1 MSRPWR
7 HPRTGMYWFRKAIPD
22 DLRGILGKRE
32 EKFSLRTKN
41 PGEAQA
47 LHAKRAAEIAEK
59 WARLRGNAPLDHV
72 DLFGLAGEMY
82 RDMLAKNQ
90 RNPGGPGKWHAE
102 IEKYTRDRFSPLTG
116 FYNVVR
122 QNRDFRY
129 GAEARKFLAD
139 RGYILDEAQ
148 FSTFLVAF
156 VDAAKLGAEQL
167 LKNSLGDYASDKEA
181 QEKYPKFE
189 PRKVGPELDLWVTW
203 EKYSP
208 RLKPATRKR
217 WRSCAGSKS
226 ALAATSPI

>member
-1 MSRPWR
+1 MTCAVSLAREVL
-7 HPRTGMYWFRKAIPD
+7 APD
-22 DLRGILGKRE
+22 KE
-32 EKFSLRTKN
+32 

-102 IEKYTRDRFSPLTG
+102 IEKYTRDRLSPLTG

-139 RGYILDEAQ
+139 RAYILDEAQ

-189 PRKVGPELDLWVTW
+189 PRKVGPELDPLGDLG
-203 EKYSP
+203 EILAASK
-208 RLKPATRKR
+208 
-217 WRSCAGSKS
+217 AGDPK
-226 ALAATSPI
+226 ALAVSYARGRKALWPRPRQSEFRRVGFPGGMR